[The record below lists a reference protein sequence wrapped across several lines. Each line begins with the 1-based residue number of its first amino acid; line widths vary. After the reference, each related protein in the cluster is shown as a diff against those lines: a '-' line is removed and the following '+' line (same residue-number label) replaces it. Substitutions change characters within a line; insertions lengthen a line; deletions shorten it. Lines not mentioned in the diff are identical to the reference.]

1 MGSKKSISNSLV
13 TVVFLLFSISIVNAQ
28 KYIVKNGVAF
38 FKASISINS
47 YTGTSS
53 KLEGFVDFDSKTLEF
68 IIPAKSIETPSKKR
82 NKHMYELI
90 NTDEYTTVAFKGIF
104 IDDFD
109 FNNKEKQTLKIK
121 GDFTLAGVTN
131 KIELS
136 VDLTIDSNRL
146 RLNAV
151 WILLITDYNLE
162 PPTKAFMTVKDKHEM
177 GVDALLEIE

>member
-1 MGSKKSISNSLV
+1 METKKSSITSIL
-13 TVVFLLFSISIVNAQ
+13 TLLIFLLSISSIQAQ
-28 KYIVKNGVAF
+28 KYNVKTGTAF
-38 FKASISINS
+38 FKASISFNS
-47 YTGTSS
+47 YTGTSD

-68 IIPAKSIETPSKKR
+68 TIPTKSIETPSKKR

-90 NTDEYTTVAFKGIF
+90 NADEYATVTFKGTF

-109 FNNKEKQTLKIK
+109 SNKKEKQTLKIK

-136 VDLTIDSNRL
+136 VDLTPEENGL
-146 RLNAV
+146 RLNAE

-162 PPTKAFMTVKDKHEM
+162 PPTKAFMTVKDEHEM